1 MSDKKLVETT
11 KTYYDSTD
19 ADEFYHT
26 IWGGEDI
33 HVGIYELA
41 DESIFQ
47 ASKRSIQTM
56 VSHLPPITEDTRIL
70 DLGAGYG
77 GAARYLAARFL
88 CQVECLNL
96 SETENAR
103 NREKNKAVRLEDHI
117 TVTAGN
123 FEELPYED
131 DSFDIVWSEEA
142 FLHSGNKD
150 KVFEQARRVLKPG
163 GRLIFTDPMQ
173 AEDCPESVL
182 QPILDRIHL
191 EELGSVE
198 RYRELAAKHGFSEK
212 EVVEMPE
219 QLVNHYSAVLNELK
233 RKEHTLSKVVSR
245 DYIERMKK
253 GLQHWID
260 GGKKGY
266 LNWGILHFEA

>member
-1 MSDKKLVETT
+1 MSKQKLVETT

-19 ADEFYHT
+19 ADEFYYT

-47 ASKRSIQTM
+47 ASKRTIQTM
-56 VSHLPPITEDTRIL
+56 VSHLPPITESTRIL

-77 GAARYLAARFL
+77 GAARYLAARFQ
-88 CQVECLNL
+88 CQVDCLNL

-103 NREKNKAVRLEDHI
+103 NEEKNKAVRLDSHI

-123 FEELPYED
+123 FEQPPYAND
-131 DSFDIVWSEEA
+131 TFDIVWSEEA
-142 FLHSGNKD
+142 FLHSSNKG
-150 KVFEQARRVLKPG
+150 KVFEQTKRMLKTG
-163 GRLIFTDPMQ
+163 GQFIFTDPMKTD
-173 AEDCPESVL
+173 DCPNEVL

-191 EELGSVE
+191 EELSSVK
-198 RYRELAAKHGFSEK
+198 RYRELAAKHGFRVK
-212 EVVEMPE
+212 KVVEMPD
-219 QLVNHYSAVLNELK
+219 QLVNHYSAVLRELNH
-233 RKEHTLSKVVSR
+233 REHRLKKTVSTE
-245 DYIERMKK
+245 YIERMKK
-253 GLQHWID
+253 GLQYWID

-266 LNWGILHFEA
+266 LNWGILHFEV